1 LLDGLGKVHLATR
14 TRMWDEALVVG
25 ALELVQYWMMKLT
38 EVILILPLDTV
49 QHASS
54 LLSSAGSLFRSSTR
68 RQDVW

>member
-1 LLDGLGKVHLATR
+1 
-14 TRMWDEALVVG
+14 MWDEALVVG
-25 ALELVQYWMMKLT
+25 ALELVQHWMMKLT